1 MHHQAHQDLVDAED
15 FQEEEDEIAM
25 DFDNI
30 EALQDFLGEQ
40 NPRIFRPGP
49 VNTGHQQI
57 EQRIVQV
64 WPDLQPGRPDW
75 TLRVAY

>member
-40 NPRIFRPGP
+40 NPRIFSPRSRQHGP
-49 VNTGHQQI
+49 STDRTTHCSSLA
-57 EQRIVQV
+57 RSST
-64 WPDLQPGRPDW
+64 R
-75 TLRVAY
+75 